1 MNLVLVGPTDRGNST
16 LARALAERAA
26 RRFGRAHLL
35 DLDVGQG
42 SLPGTVTLFRWD
54 RAGVRVWRRLLVGKV
69 QPLGAEAWLLA
80 ASARLARA
88 GGAVWVADTDG
99 WVEGAAARR
108 FRYQQ
113 VEVLGAAQVGVLDD
127 ADLREVFAWR
137 RDLEVRALPA
147 PPGVR
152 AKTAAER
159 RRLRKLRLLRH
170 LQGAQPRELELPPA
184 RPGYLYALLDGE
196 GWFLG
201 YGARTQDGRLL
212 TPVRREP
219 ARVVPTWVRV
229 PLAGLW

>member
-1 MNLVLVGPTDRGNST
+1 VHLVLVGPTDRGKST
-16 LARALAERAA
+16 LARALAARAA

-54 RAGVRVWRRLLVGKV
+54 RSGVRAWRRLLVGRV
-69 QPLGAEAWLLA
+69 QPLGAESWLLA
-80 ASARLARA
+80 ASARLARTA
-88 GGAVWVADTDG
+88 GEVWVADTDG
-99 WVEGAAARR
+99 WVAGAQARR

-127 ADLREVFAWR
+127 VPLYEAFAWR
-137 RDLEVRALPA
+137 RDLEVRALPV

-152 AKTAAER
+152 TKTPAER
-159 RRLRKLRLLRH
+159 RRQRSLRLLRH

-184 RPGYLYALLDGE
+184 RPGYLYALLDEE

-201 YGARTQDGRLL
+201 YGARTRDGRLL
-212 TPVRREP
+212 TPVRTGA
-219 ARVVPTWVRV
+219 ARVVPTWVSV